1 MKGYQSWAWKG
12 SITHYNGDAVDLL
25 EATLMLIF
33 LLPTCAK
40 TGLLSEETLHFYMA
54 FITKL

>member
-1 MKGYQSWAWKG
+1 MKGCQSWALKG

-33 LLPTCAK
+33 LPTCAK